1 VTHTVTL
8 VADHLGTK
16 RPYVVGHK
24 YEVVADLGLGAY
36 REGAVASAASQTI
49 TAATPANTLTR
60 GAGSYLTDGFAVGD
74 YVTILGSNAGN
85 NAQWMR
91 IEAVTA
97 TVITL
102 TDSLTIAANT
112 GGGDEQV
119 LHVGEKLL
127 ASSFGL
133 STIDSISLSSS
144 TDQNLEVSFVISS
157 DKSFVHLYARN
168 AGGAFSVAGG
178 KAADADL
185 GTLRLVVKGQL

>member
-1 VTHTVTL
+1 MAHTITL
-8 VADHLGTK
+8 VADHLGTTA
-16 RPYVVGHK
+16 PYVVGHK
-24 YEVVADLGLGAY
+24 YEVVADLGLAGYRGA
-36 REGAVASAASQTI
+36 GVASAASQTI
-49 TAATPANTLTR
+49 TAATPANTFTR

-74 YVTILGSNAGN
+74 YITVLGSDAGN

-97 TVITL
+97 TVITV
-102 TDSLTIAANT
+102 TDSLTIAADT
-112 GGGDEQV
+112 GDADEQV

-133 STIDSISLSSS
+133 STIDSVSVSSS
-144 TDQNLEVSFVISS
+144 TDQNVEVSFVIAS

-178 KAADADL
+178 KAADTDL
-185 GTLRLVVKGQL
+185 GTLRLLVKGQL